1 MPNVSARPARG
12 QRAAGRAAGG
22 QGLFEVYNE
31 ALCLGKMFRTRR
43 KNIAEGQKM
52 NDFGFS
58 DIFLASHRKITKNC
72 FARMESLTPKLM
84 NEGFPI
90 KPG

>member
-1 MPNVSARPARG
+1 
-12 QRAAGRAAGG
+12 
-22 QGLFEVYNE
+22 
-31 ALCLGKMFRTRR
+31 
-43 KNIAEGQKM
+43 M